1 MKKLEPTEQAI
12 EIVDDY
18 YHLLNSTF
26 GAHYQTAK
34 SYAIDMIDQRL
45 STPDLHP
52 DELTHWFEVKQAI
65 LLL

>member
-26 GAHYQTAK
+26 GARYQTAK
-34 SYAIDMIDQRL
+34 TYAIDMMDQRL

-52 DELTHWFEVKQAI
+52 DELRHWFEIKQAMQA
-65 LLL
+65 L

>member
-45 STPDLHP
+45 STLDLHP
-52 DELTHWFEVKQAI
+52 DELRHWFEIKQAMQA
-65 LLL
+65 L